1 MGWERGWR
9 WLESRRVIEREKQV
23 ASQYR
28 AFHHQGQNKEFR
40 FYLKCRGKLWA
51 FVTQGSE
58 MI

>member
-1 MGWERGWR
+1 M
-9 WLESRRVIEREKQV
+9 IEREKQV

-28 AFHHQGQNKEFR
+28 AFHHQGKNKEFR
-40 FYLKCRGKLWA
+40 FYLKFRGKLWA